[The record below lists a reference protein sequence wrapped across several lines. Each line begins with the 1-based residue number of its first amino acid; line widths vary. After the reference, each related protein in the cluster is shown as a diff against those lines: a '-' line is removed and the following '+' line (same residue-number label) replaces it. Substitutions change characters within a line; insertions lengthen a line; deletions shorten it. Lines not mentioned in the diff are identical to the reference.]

1 MKHLVVRHFLIGGF
15 SFLITYCL
23 VPVIARAAIWF
34 NILDVP
40 DGKIKCHRRP
50 VPYLG
55 GLAVYV
61 GFISVFFSAYSS
73 DAYMYW
79 LLLGVT
85 TLLLTGLIDDLWALL
100 PGQKLIG
107 QLLAVCCFLFCG
119 LYLKKAFF
127 SSYINIIFSVFWMLT
142 IINAFNL
149 VDVMDG
155 LSSLIAIIAGIAF
168 LMIALLGKDF
178 GVSLLLISFLGAICA
193 FFLHNKPPAK
203 IYLGDMG
210 SLFIGGFLSA
220 IPLLLPWSDFMAD
233 IRCAPI
239 FILLIPLLEVFFLVV
254 IRTILGIPFY
264 RASPHH
270 FSLYLQRKGWSKRI
284 ILLYTGIM
292 ALIFATIGILYFIN
306 TLSLLVALIFMSVLV
321 AFWCLVVFTQFLNS
335 NTTVDSEPVSQPGD
349 LAH

>member
-1 MKHLVVRHFLIGGF
+1 M
-15 SFLITYCL
+15 
-23 VPVIARAAIWF
+23 RAAIWF
-34 NILDVP
+34 GILDVP
-40 DGKIKCHRRP
+40 DGKVKCHRQP

-61 GFISVFFSAYSS
+61 GFISVFFYAYSC
-73 DAYMYW
+73 DTYMYW

-85 TLLLTGLIDDLWALL
+85 ILLITGLIDDLWALL

-107 QLLAVCCFLFCG
+107 QLLAVCCFVFCG
-119 LYLKKAFF
+119 LYFKESFF
-127 SSYINIIFSVFWMLT
+127 ASYINIVFSVFWMLT

-155 LSSLIAIIAGIAF
+155 LSSLIAIIAGVSFLIIA
-168 LMIALLGKDF
+168 ILGENF
-178 GVSLLLISFLGAICA
+178 GVSLLLISFLGAMCA

-210 SLFIGGFLSA
+210 SLFIGGLLSA
-220 IPLLLPWSDFMAD
+220 IPLLLPWSDFVVDM
-233 IRCAPI
+233 RCAPI
-239 FILLIPLLEVFFLVV
+239 FILSILLLEVFSLVV

-270 FSLYLQRKGWSKRI
+270 FSLYLQRKGWSKWV

-292 ALIFATIGILYFIN
+292 GVAFAAVGIFHFINALSFMAALIFILG
-306 TLSLLVALIFMSVLV
+306 LVV
-321 AFWCLVVFTQFLNS
+321 FWCLIVFTQFLNS
-335 NTTVDSEPVSQPGD
+335 NMTMPCESVSRPGD